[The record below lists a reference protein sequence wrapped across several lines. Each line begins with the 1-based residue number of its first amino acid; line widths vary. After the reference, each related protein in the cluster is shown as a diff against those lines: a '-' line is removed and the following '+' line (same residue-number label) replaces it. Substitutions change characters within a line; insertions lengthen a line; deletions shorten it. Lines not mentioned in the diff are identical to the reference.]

1 MLKQLYLSK
10 NCRIITAIKSDWQ
23 LGIRQ
28 AILKSSDESLK
39 IKTKHYL
46 VSGLTIKTNNYGKE
60 LRRKIR
66 FYLFSI

>member
-1 MLKQLYLSK
+1 MLKQLHLSK

-28 AILKSSDESLK
+28 AILK
-39 IKTKHYL
+39 IKMKHYL